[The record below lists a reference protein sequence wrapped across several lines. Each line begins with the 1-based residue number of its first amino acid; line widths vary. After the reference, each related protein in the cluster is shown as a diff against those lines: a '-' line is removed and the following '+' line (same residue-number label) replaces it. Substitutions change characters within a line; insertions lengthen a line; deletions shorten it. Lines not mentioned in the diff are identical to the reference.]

1 VVEEAEGIV
10 RAEDLAE
17 MDRRLEEIHFIS
29 ERGYEPAY
37 VCGKLLWVK
46 SHWGSV
52 HSHQE
57 ALQEIA
63 RDQGRTA
70 A

>member
-1 VVEEAEGIV
+1 V

-17 MDRRLEEIHFIS
+17 LDRRLEEVLFIA

-37 VCGKLLWVK
+37 VSGELLWVK
-46 SHWGSV
+46 SHAGKV
-52 HSHQE
+52 LSHQQTLE
-57 ALQEIA
+57 EIA
-63 RDQGRTA
+63 RDEGRTA